1 VLLLFSLSLF
11 SLSFCEKISHLS
23 FAPFDIYF
31 QKKKREGLF
40 VVVVVVVREE
50 EEEYEEDFSVKERRN
65 HER

>member
-40 VVVVVVVREE
+40 VVVVREE

>member
-23 FAPFDIYF
+23 LAPFDIYF

-40 VVVVVVVREE
+40 VVVFVVVREE